1 MIPPRGGDRRRQ
13 TQCRSE
19 GGAGQGGG
27 EACQSER
34 SWSTLSARLSAL
46 ISKAHAP
53 VNTSSAGF
61 HFIRGSF
68 LEGWV
73 SASTLLFQG
82 PGLFCWCRRGL
93 PPPDSVCGG
102 RLMATPARG
111 QGELDQR
118 ARDSPVSPGCPQRC
132 RANWGQRTG
141 WFSSSFFCCPQF
153 PQFQEGIEDREKREE
168 KWLATDALFERRERQ
183 ANPRALGTLGTCPT
197 GLRNQGSRGA
207 RRDPST
213 GDVPWGQAVVPAHQQ
228 LAGLPSR
235 ERCDTGPD
243 PPSDTLLVVPR
254 ISWRA
259 HLGGTTPTGCF

>member
-153 PQFQEGIEDREKREE
+153 PQFQEGIEEERREKRSGWPPTPCSSEE
-168 KWLATDALFERRERQ
+168 RGRLTPEHWGHWGHA
-183 ANPRALGTLGTCPT
+183 PRG
-197 GLRNQGSRGA
+197 
-207 RRDPST
+207 
-213 GDVPWGQAVVPAHQQ
+213 
-228 LAGLPSR
+228 
-235 ERCDTGPD
+235 
-243 PPSDTLLVVPR
+243 
-254 ISWRA
+254 
-259 HLGGTTPTGCF
+259 